1 MPGSA
6 SSLAGVV
13 VGAGASGLMAALRAS
28 AGGAR
33 VALLDCAQGDRSN
46 LVVSGGLFAA
56 AGTRFQA
63 SEGIADSPALWSGDV
78 RRKTDGAV
86 DAAILDTVTGRAA
99 DAVHFLAD
107 HVGLDIHLATG
118 LPIPGHS
125 VTRLHATQA
134 ESGRELTHLLLDAV
148 RRTEG
153 IAFFPDT
160 EADALIVLDGRVPGV
175 RTRDGRRFLAPWTLL
190 AIGGF
195 AGNRSMVER
204 FAPEVAAAVNI
215 GLGPNDGRALEWGRA
230 LGGELLFMD
239 SYQGQGHVT
248 ADGKGRLGPGL
259 TSLGAIVVNARG
271 ERFADEAMGPSE
283 FGAFVLAQPGG
294 QAVELFDTAM
304 DAAAMRLGP
313 YRESVARGCVLAAP
327 DAAALAALF
336 DLPATT
342 LAATLASYN
351 EAAAANRPDPFGRTA
366 ARQPLEPPF
375 MAARTTGALAHT
387 QGGLRVD
394 VSARVLRADGTTIPG
409 LLAAGGAAAAISG
422 HGAAGYI
429 PGNGLAHAFALGLV
443 AGEVMAGETIAAAS
457 VAPAFKAEGDP
468 R

>member
-1 MPGSA
+1 MAFSCD
-6 SSLAGVV
+6 GVV
-13 VGAGASGLMAALRAS
+13 IGAGASGLMAALRAA

-33 VALLDCAQGDRSN
+33 VALLDCARGDQSN

-63 SEGIADSPALWSGDV
+63 ATGVADSPALWAEDI
-78 RRKTDGAV
+78 RRKTAGAV
-86 DAAILDTVTGRAA
+86 DAVILDAVTSRSA

-107 HVGLDIHLATG
+107 EVGLGIHLAIG

-125 VTRLHATQA
+125 ATRLHATEA
-134 ESGRELTHLLLDAV
+134 ESGRELSRLLVAAAQSA
-148 RRTEG
+148 RG
-153 IAFFPDT
+153 IAFFPDA
-160 EADALIVLDGRVPGV
+160 EAVGLIVQDGRVRGAD
-175 RTRDGRRFLAPWTLL
+175 TSDGRRFQAAWTLL
-190 AIGGF
+190 ALGGF

-204 FAPEVAAAVNI
+204 FAPEVVDAVNI
-215 GLGPNDGRALEWGRA
+215 GLGPNDGRALEWGAA

-259 TSLGAIVVNARG
+259 TSLGAIVVNAHG

-294 QAVELFDTAM
+294 CAVELFDTAM
-304 DAAAMRLGP
+304 HDTAMRLGP
-313 YRESVARGCVLAAP
+313 YRESVARGCVLKAD
-327 DAAALAALF
+327 DAAGLATLF
-336 DLPATT
+336 DLPA
-342 LAATLASYN
+342 ATLADTLAGYN
-351 EAAAANRPDPFGRTA
+351 AAVSQGLPDAFGRIA
-366 ARQPLEPPF
+366 ARKVLEPPF

-394 VSARVLRADGTTIPG
+394 AHARVLRADGAPIPG

-422 HGAAGYI
+422 HGAGGYI
-429 PGNGLAHAFALGLV
+429 PGNGLGHAFALGLI
-443 AGEVMAGETIAAAS
+443 AGETIARPDAA
-457 VAPAFKAEGDP
+457 
-468 R
+468 